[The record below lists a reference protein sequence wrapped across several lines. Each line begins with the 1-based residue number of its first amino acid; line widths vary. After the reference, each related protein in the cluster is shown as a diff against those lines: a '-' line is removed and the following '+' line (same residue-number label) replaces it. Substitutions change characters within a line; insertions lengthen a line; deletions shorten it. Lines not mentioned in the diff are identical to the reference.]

1 MRFHDRPDAGRQLAE
16 RLDEYAH
23 REDVIVLALPR
34 GGVPVGAEVAAH
46 LDAPLDVWNV
56 RKLGAPGH
64 SDLAMGAVAAGGI
77 EILNAALIDDLRIP
91 PDTVR
96 VIADRERAELD
107 RRERLLRRAR
117 PAPSIHERI
126 VLLVDDG
133 LATGATMEA
142 AIRAVRVLTPAA
154 VVVAV
159 PVGAPDTCDRLRRVA
174 DRVVVLQTPVA
185 FRAVGE
191 WYEDFSETSDE
202 HVRRLLTPLK

>member
-56 RKLGAPGH
+56 RKLGVPGH

-96 VIADRERAELD
+96 DIADRERAELD
-107 RRERLLRRAR
+107 RRERLLRGER
-117 PAPSIHERI
+117 PAPSIHGRI

-142 AIRAVRVLTPAA
+142 AIGAVRVLTPAA

-174 DRVVVLQTPVA
+174 DRVIVLQTPVA